1 MIRET
6 AKEYT
11 KEYFPHD
18 FGTRH
23 KKKMAAMR
31 KEKKM
36 RGYGLFWVIVEMLHE
51 DDARWMDLDELTYIS
66 IAAQA
71 EESPRYVQDFV
82 DQCINRYKVFI
93 QEGSRFTTAR
103 VLRNIDI
110 RMGISESRA
119 EAGRKGAEAR
129 WQNMANANGKNS
141 DAMANDSKPI
151 AKDGKEKENKEKKS
165 KSYLRPKGLTAS
177 SEADPAELKQL
188 KQEYDDLVTVLSDK
202 ENIDCWNG
210 VKAFI
215 AEKKPL
221 FIEPYIDLW
230 NIFALNRKLIKQ
242 PIRITD
248 HRRKKFETRIKEP
261 GFDFIAILAA
271 VKKSAFLTGDNDRG
285 WTVDFEFLIH
295 SEENYTKIIE
305 EKYK

>member
-1 MIRET
+1 MM
-6 AKEYT
+6 T

-18 FGTRH
+18 YGTRH

-36 RGYGLFWVIVEMLHE
+36 RGYGLFWVIIEMLHE

-71 EESPRYVQDFV
+71 EESPKFVQEFV
-82 DQCINRYKVFI
+82 ELCINRYKVFI
-93 QEGSRFTTAR
+93 QEENRFTTAR

-110 RMGISESRA
+110 RMGISESRS
-119 EAGRKGAEAR
+119 EAGKKGAVVR
-129 WQNMANANGKNS
+129 WQNMANANGK
-141 DAMANDSKPI
+141 DGEAMATDSKPM
-151 AKDGKEKENKEKKS
+151 AKHSKEKESKRKES

-177 SEADPAELKQL
+177 SEADPAELKEL
-188 KQEYDDLVTVLSDK
+188 KKGYDELVLSLDGK
-202 ENIDCWNG
+202 ENVECWAG
-210 VKAFI
+210 VKGFI
-215 AEKKPL
+215 VEKKPV

-230 NIFALNRKLIKQ
+230 NIFALNHRLIKQ
-242 PIRITD
+242 PIRITE
-248 HRRKKFETRIKEP
+248 HRRKKFDTRIKEP

-271 VKKSAFLTGDNDRG
+271 VKKSGFLTGNNERG

-295 SEENYTKIIE
+295 SEENYTKILE
-305 EKYK
+305 DKYK